1 MIMHECGVERVSMSV
16 ELYIYNEGSE
26 GEREQEKECLSVATC
41 DVQNKKQNCSDPFET
56 YDSDKIL
63 SMDWFKKSFLADR
76 SALGNRDWMASL
88 AVFFVT
94 VIRSCVL
101 R

>member
-41 DVQNKKQNCSDPFET
+41 DVQNKKQNCSDPFEPMT
-56 YDSDKIL
+56 P
-63 SMDWFKKSFLADR
+63 
-76 SALGNRDWMASL
+76 
-88 AVFFVT
+88 T
-94 VIRSCVL
+94 RSCQWIGL
-101 R
+101 RTPSLQIDPPWGIVIGWLLLQF